1 MDNIREL
8 LINTVSITK
17 PKLLLGLNQ
26 KGTRSVISV
35 ALGDTS
41 PHMIAGEKAGP
52 NPVV

>member
-26 KGTRSVISV
+26 KVRGRLSPWR
-35 ALGDTS
+35 LG
-41 PHMIAGEKAGP
+41 IRRLI
-52 NPVV
+52 